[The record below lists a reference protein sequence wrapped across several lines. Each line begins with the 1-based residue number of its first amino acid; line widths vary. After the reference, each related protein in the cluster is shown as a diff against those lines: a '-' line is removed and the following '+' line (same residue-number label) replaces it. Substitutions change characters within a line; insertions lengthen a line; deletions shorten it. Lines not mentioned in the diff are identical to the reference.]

1 MKVLDASALLAYLGN
16 EPGAEVVEAALA
28 DGGAVMHTV
37 NWAEVLTKR
46 AERGDDPT
54 SLQAALTQSGLVHR
68 LLAIDPGQPEDA
80 VQVAAFRISTRP
92 AGLSLGD
99 RYCLAL
105 GSRLGA
111 AVLTADRAWS
121 GLAVGVHID
130 LIR

>member
-1 MKVLDASALLAYLGN
+1 MLDASALLAYLGN

-28 DGGAVMHTV
+28 EGDAVMHTV

-46 AERGDDPT
+46 AERGDDPA

-68 LLAIDPGQPEDA
+68 LLAIDPGQSEDA
-80 VQVAAFRISTRP
+80 VQVAALRMSTRP

-105 GSRLGA
+105 GVRLGA
-111 AVLTADRAWS
+111 PVLTADRAWS
-121 GLAVGVHID
+121 SLTVGIQID
-130 LIR
+130 LLR